1 MKKIISLLLMTSIAT
16 VAHAADEIS
25 VSGILSLR
33 SGSQVPASQIESN
46 SWKYDGRI
54 SFKTIDG
61 IKIDVDVSDIKSI
74 HIDHLD
80 TDRDGDIRESQENV
94 ITVSLKNGNEAIM
107 RSMEGNRGLSVTFQ
121 DSFTSKIIE
130 NKYYKMNGA
139 SENHGED
146 SDVVH
151 IDFTGSGNIKK
162 NYSSG
167 KYYPVNYN
175 YDPYTGEK
183 LSFGSVSQ
191 KK

>member
-1 MKKIISLLLMTSIAT
+1 MKKFTSLLLMASIAT
-16 VAHAADEIS
+16 VANAADEIS
-25 VSGILSLR
+25 VSGVLSLR
-33 SGSQVPASQIESN
+33 SGSQVPASQIKSK
-46 SWKYDGRI
+46 SWKYDGKI

-80 TDRDGDIRESQENV
+80 TDRDGDIRESQKNV

-107 RSMEGNRGLSVTFQ
+107 RNMEGSIGLRVTFQ
-121 DSFTSKIIE
+121 DIFTLKIIE
-130 NKYYKMNGA
+130 NKYYKINGV
-139 SENHGED
+139 SEKHGED

-162 NYSSG
+162 NNSSG

-183 LSFGSVSQ
+183 LSFGNISQ